1 MNIENI
7 EKVEKV
13 IELQRKAN
21 YQIEQFGEADHDL
34 VDQMVEL
41 ADTLTPEEQDAVLEL
56 YYGLNHQF

>member
-1 MNIENI
+1 MNI

-34 VDQMVEL
+34 VDEMIEL
-41 ADTLTPEEQDAVLEL
+41 ADTLTPEEEDVVLEL

>member
-1 MNIENI
+1 MNI

-13 IELQRKAN
+13 IELQRKEN

-34 VDQMVEL
+34 VDQMIEL
-41 ADTLTPEEQDAVLEL
+41 ADTLTPEEEDAVLEL

>member
-13 IELQRKAN
+13 IQLQRLAN

-34 VDQMVEL
+34 VDQMIEL
-41 ADTLTPEEQDAVLEL
+41 ADTLTLEEEDAVLEL

>member
-34 VDQMVEL
+34 VDQMIEL

-56 YYGLNHQF
+56 YYGLNYQF

>member
-1 MNIENI
+1 MNI

-21 YQIEQFGEADHDL
+21 YQIEQFGEAAHDL
-34 VDQMVEL
+34 VDQMIEL
-41 ADTLTPEEQDAVLEL
+41 ADTLTPEEEDAVLEL